1 MIFNFYVAVSDLTNS
16 EAKDSKSKQYAICI
30 GDTVLVNGEDQP
42 ATVLT
47 NGKKK
52 AKNVSIFLKVIET
65 LICYSFKTKART
77 GSDSYNFRMI
87 LVLPM
92 TK

>member
-52 AKNVSIFLKVIET
+52 AKNVSIFLKVNLIET
-65 LICYSFKTKART
+65 LICYSFSLNR
-77 GSDSYNFRMI
+77 F
-87 LVLPM
+87 
-92 TK
+92 

>member
-65 LICYSFKTKART
+65 LICYSFSLNR
-77 GSDSYNFRMI
+77 F
-87 LVLPM
+87 
-92 TK
+92 

>member
-52 AKNVSIFLKVIET
+52 AKNVSIFLKVMLMKIDRKGNF
-65 LICYSFKTKART
+65 SF
-77 GSDSYNFRMI
+77 DFYIFRMI